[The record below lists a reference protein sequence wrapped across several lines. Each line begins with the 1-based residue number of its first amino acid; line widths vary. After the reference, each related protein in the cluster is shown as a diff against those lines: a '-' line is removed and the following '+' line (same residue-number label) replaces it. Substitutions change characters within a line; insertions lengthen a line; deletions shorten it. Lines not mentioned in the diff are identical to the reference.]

1 MGNPQQPCGQQ
12 LRCWFL
18 SSQVVT
24 AASLEQ
30 GEGVEV
36 VLQLLSGPA
45 QSNGPSAVQNLLPVA
60 RNLVIV
66 RLRQTGTPVSS
77 VTAMELAMVVLWR
90 RLQSLLKTRRLPT
103 VTQELQICLLS
114 QLDPLQGLL
123 ALLLQLESVGATHYP
138 ALLELELLLDL
149 EPVQLDLVGLEE
161 LELVEL
167 VLVDLELYLVD
178 LDLDL
183 ELVELLVLPVE
194 LDLVPVELELHLVDL
209 ELVDLDLELVEL
221 LVLMVELDLVL
232 VELELVGL
240 ELESGEV
247 LLVELGPDLP
257 SAVALVV
264 ELGLVVL
271 ALDLALVLVS
281 ELLALLAASWLSPT
295 EQLSLSTNL
304 LLLLLEQNT
313 LLLLL
318 PVKVN

>member
-12 LRCWFL
+12 LPCWFL

-66 RLRQTGTPVSS
+66 RLRRTGTPISS

-90 RLQSLLKTRRLPT
+90 QLQSPLKTRRLPT

-114 QLDPLQGLL
+114 QQDPIQGLL
-123 ALLLQLESVGATHYP
+123 ALLLQLESVEATHYL
-138 ALLELELLLDL
+138 ALLKLLLDL

-178 LDLDL
+178 LDL
-183 ELVELLVLPVE
+183 
-194 LDLVPVELELHLVDL
+194 
-209 ELVDLDLELVEL
+209 ELVEL
-221 LVLMVELDLVL
+221 LVLMVELKLMQV
-232 VELELVGL
+232 
-240 ELESGEV
+240 
-247 LLVELGPDLP
+247 
-257 SAVALVV
+257 
-264 ELGLVVL
+264 
-271 ALDLALVLVS
+271 
-281 ELLALLAASWLSPT
+281 
-295 EQLSLSTNL
+295 
-304 LLLLLEQNT
+304 
-313 LLLLL
+313 
-318 PVKVN
+318 

>member
-12 LRCWFL
+12 LHCWFL

-30 GEGVEV
+30 GEGVEA

-66 RLRQTGTPVSS
+66 RLRRTGTPVSS

-90 RLQSLLKTRRLPT
+90 RLQSLLKTRQLPT

-138 ALLELELLLDL
+138 ALLELLLDL

-161 LELVEL
+161 LELMEL

-178 LDLDL
+178 LDL
-183 ELVELLVLPVE
+183 ELVELLVLMVELELVPME
-194 LDLVPVELELHLVDL
+194 LDLVQVELQLQLNLVLVDLELHLVDL

-221 LVLMVELDLVL
+221 LVLMVEPDLVQVELQLQLNLVL
-232 VELELVGL
+232 V
-240 ELESGEV
+240 
-247 LLVELGPDLP
+247 
-257 SAVALVV
+257 
-264 ELGLVVL
+264 
-271 ALDLALVLVS
+271 
-281 ELLALLAASWLSPT
+281 
-295 EQLSLSTNL
+295 
-304 LLLLLEQNT
+304 
-313 LLLLL
+313 
-318 PVKVN
+318 

>member
-12 LRCWFL
+12 LPCWFL

-66 RLRQTGTPVSS
+66 RLRRTGTPVSS

-90 RLQSLLKTRRLPT
+90 RLQSLLKTKRLPT

-123 ALLLQLESVGATHYP
+123 ALLLQLESVGATHYL
-138 ALLELELLLDL
+138 ALLGLLLDL
-149 EPVQLDLVGLEE
+149 EPVQLDL
-161 LELVEL
+161 
-167 VLVDLELYLVD
+167 Y
-178 LDLDL
+178 
-183 ELVELLVLPVE
+183 
-194 LDLVPVELELHLVDL
+194 LVDL

-221 LVLMVELDLVL
+221 LVLMLELD
-232 VELELVGL
+232 
-240 ELESGEV
+240 SGEV
-247 LLVELGPDLP
+247 LLVELEPDLL
-257 SAVALVV
+257 SAVA
-264 ELGLVVL
+264 
-271 ALDLALVLVS
+271 
-281 ELLALLAASWLSPT
+281 
-295 EQLSLSTNL
+295 
-304 LLLLLEQNT
+304 
-313 LLLLL
+313 
-318 PVKVN
+318 

>member
-30 GEGVEV
+30 GEGVEA

-66 RLRQTGTPVSS
+66 RLRRTGTPVSS

-90 RLQSLLKTRRLPT
+90 RLQSLLKTRQLPT

-114 QLDPLQGLL
+114 QQDPLQGLL

-138 ALLELELLLDL
+138 ALLELLLDL

-161 LELVEL
+161 LELVE
-167 VLVDLELYLVD
+167 VV
-178 LDLDL
+178 
-183 ELVELLVLPVE
+183 LVELDLVLVE
-194 LDLVPVELELHLVDL
+194 LDLVPVELDLVLVELELVDL
-209 ELVDLDLELVEL
+209 ELVDLDLGLVEL
-221 LVLMVELDLVL
+221 LVLMVELKLVLVELQLQLDLVL

-240 ELESGEV
+240 ELGSGEV
-247 LLVELGPDLP
+247 LLVELEPYLL

-264 ELGLVVL
+264 ELVLLVL
-271 ALDLALVLVS
+271 ALDMALVLVS
-281 ELLALLAASWLSPT
+281 ELLALLAAWWLSPT
-295 EQLSLSTNL
+295 EQLSLSSNL
-304 LLLLLEQNT
+304 LLLLL
-313 LLLLL
+313 
-318 PVKVN
+318 